1 MARTA
6 TRAAGSLPVSNE
18 TRGYELKAR
27 RLALGIKSVREFA
40 DASGIDREALGKA
53 EKGQGSAGTYERAEA
68 WLDRME
74 EETGHDEPS
83 AEPLRFTFH
92 DVYGIGELIVEGP
105 VDHPDELVASITK
118 LLSEIRGKGQGQ
130 R

>member
-1 MARTA
+1 M
-6 TRAAGSLPVSNE
+6 SDE
-18 TRGYELKAR
+18 TRGHSIRDR

-40 DASGIDREALGKA
+40 EAAGIDRGAVTKA
-53 EKGQGSAGTYERAEA
+53 ENGEGSEGTYLRLES

-74 EETGHDEPS
+74 EETGTDDTVR
-83 AEPLRFTFH
+83 EPLRFTFH

-105 VDHPDELVASITK
+105 VDNPDALVASVTK
-118 LLSEIRGKGQGQ
+118 LLKEIRE